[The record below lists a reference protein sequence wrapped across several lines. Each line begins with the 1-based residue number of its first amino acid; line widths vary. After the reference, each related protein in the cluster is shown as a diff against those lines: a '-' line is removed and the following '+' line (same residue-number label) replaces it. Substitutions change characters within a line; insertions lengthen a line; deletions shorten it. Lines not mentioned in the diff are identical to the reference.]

1 MPSPIVIK
9 IKCDLY
15 LVRFLE
21 KLYGPSP
28 ISFPAQSNFNM
39 FLDVFLSQPPL
50 NYLEQD
56 HGENTLLV
64 QLPYFENKNVLSY
77 YFLTQKAQQ
86 KFVDEIWK
94 FFKITY
100 RSEISKY
107 IMVGLYRKDSI
118 EMFIDKYNLPMDCW
132 DMLEKDYQRYI
143 QLSWKRRLFKKN
155 LNLSSKGAVCLVGK
169 SM

>member
-1 MPSPIVIK
+1 M
-9 IKCDLY
+9 Y

-21 KLYGPSP
+21 TLYGPSP
-28 ISFPAQSNFNM
+28 VSFPDKSNFNM
-39 FLDVFLSQPPL
+39 FLDVFLTQPPL
-50 NYLEQD
+50 NYQETE
-56 HGENTLLV
+56 HGQNTLSI
-64 QLPYFENKNVLSY
+64 QLPYFENKNVNSY
-77 YFLTQKAQQ
+77 FYLTQKAQQ

-118 EMFIDKYNLPMDCW
+118 EMFIDKYNLPLDCW

-155 LNLSSKGAVCLVGK
+155 PNLSSRGAVCPAGQT
-169 SM
+169 S